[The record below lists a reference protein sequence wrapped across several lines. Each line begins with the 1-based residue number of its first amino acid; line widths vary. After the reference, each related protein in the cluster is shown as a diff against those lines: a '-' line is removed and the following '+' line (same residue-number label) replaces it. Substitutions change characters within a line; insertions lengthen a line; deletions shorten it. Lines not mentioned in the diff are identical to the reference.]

1 MWRVPQDTAQTA
13 QSNGRKSLR
22 RVTYSTPLD
31 EIFQY
36 WNEDGAIV
44 IQGLL
49 SPDQVDQMNR
59 EFKPIL
65 DNVQRGSIFDYPPL
79 QAFHGRKTKRAGD
92 LINNSPLFRDRVVE
106 NDLIHNIC
114 KRCFSEGGNVGD
126 YWLAA
131 ATTLNALG
139 PQDPQALHRD
149 LGSYPPYAG
158 LGPEGTEAQ
167 INFLVALKEFTDE
180 NGATRVIPGSNKWQ
194 FDQRGSMDQTIPASM
209 QAGDCLLISGKVV
222 HGMGANTT
230 TQERACVQLSVC
242 ASFLTPAEAHPFIVK
257 TETAKK
263 LSRRGQRF
271 LGFRSQYPR
280 GSPGL
285 WTKDYAD
292 VSLHLGLVD
301 HNGAM
306 EDMLELVKEREG
318 GKDDTGNTATM

>member
-1 MWRVPQDTAQTA
+1 MWRIPQDTPQIAK
-13 QSNGRKSLR
+13 SNGRMSLR
-22 RVTYSTPLD
+22 QVTYDTPLD
-31 EIFQY
+31 EIFKY

-44 IQGLL
+44 IKGLL
-49 SPDQVDQMNR
+49 SPNEVDQMNG
-59 EFKPIL
+59 EFNPIL
-65 DNVQRGSIFDYPPL
+65 DKVQRGSIFDYPPL
-79 QAFHGRKTKRAGD
+79 QDFHGRKTKRAGD
-92 LINNSPLFRDRVVE
+92 LVNNSAVFRDRVIE
-106 NDLIHNIC
+106 NDLIHSIC
-114 KRCFSEGGNVGD
+114 KRCYSDGGNIGD

-139 PQDPQALHRD
+139 PQSPQVLHRD
-149 LGSYPPYAG
+149 LGSYPPYAA

-167 INFLVALKEFTDE
+167 INFLIALKEFTDD
-180 NGATRVIPGSNKWQ
+180 NGATRIIPGSNKWA
-194 FDQRGSMDQTIPASM
+194 FDQRGTMDQTIPACM
-209 QAGDCLLISGKVV
+209 QPGDCLLISGKVV

-230 TQERACVQLSVC
+230 TQERGCVQLSVC

-257 TETAKK
+257 VDTAKK

-301 HNGAM
+301 YDGAM
-306 EDMLELVKEREG
+306 DDLLELVKEREG
-318 GKDDTGNTATM
+318 NTGNTSSV